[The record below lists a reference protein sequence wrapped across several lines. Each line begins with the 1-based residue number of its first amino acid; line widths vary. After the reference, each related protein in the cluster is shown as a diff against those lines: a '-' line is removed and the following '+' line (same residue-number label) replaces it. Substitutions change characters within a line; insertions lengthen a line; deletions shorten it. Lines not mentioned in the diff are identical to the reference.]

1 MHAGNML
8 LTILNLIFQIQILVL
23 SPRIKV
29 KRKKLKK
36 KNPGVLH
43 ITKFLVAKL
52 DCALQPRL

>member
-8 LTILNLIFQIQILVL
+8 HIILNLIFQIQILVS

-29 KRKKLKK
+29 KGKKFFKK
-36 KNPGVLH
+36 AGVLH
-43 ITKFLVAKL
+43 ISKFILAKL